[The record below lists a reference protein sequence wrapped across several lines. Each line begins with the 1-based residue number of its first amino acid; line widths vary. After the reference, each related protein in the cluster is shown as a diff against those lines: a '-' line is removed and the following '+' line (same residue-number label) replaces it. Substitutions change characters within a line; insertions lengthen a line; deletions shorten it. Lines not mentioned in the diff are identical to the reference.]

1 MSVWFHEFTTRA
13 IGGLGTPQRFLQ
25 VSVLEKDAPSMAIVK
40 ASLQQREAPDVVFY
54 TTDTEV
60 PGCVFVCAVFV
71 LWVCVN
77 EL

>member
-1 MSVWFHEFTTRA
+1 
-13 IGGLGTPQRFLQ
+13 
-25 VSVLEKDAPSMAIVK
+25 MAIVK